1 MGAPIVTALVVT
13 VPVRLPS
20 RTLTRMGDAETLE
33 VGLDHACAR
42 IDGAGC
48 ATARTAQHCRRPS
61 IRDGFDECEGSQG
74 CLSLQVRLC
83 YPSTV
88 ELYLVGDLVLHLP
101 VNLR

>member
-61 IRDGFDECEGSQG
+61 IRDGFDECEGCQG
-74 CLSLQVRLC
+74 AFHCRSVSADLAQLRLC
-83 YPSTV
+83 CT
-88 ELYLVGDLVLHLP
+88 P
-101 VNLR
+101 VR

>member
-61 IRDGFDECEGSQG
+61 IPTDLTNARVPRGAFHCRSVSADLAQ
-74 CLSLQVRLC
+74 LRLC
-83 YPSTV
+83 CT
-88 ELYLVGDLVLHLP
+88 P
-101 VNLR
+101 VR